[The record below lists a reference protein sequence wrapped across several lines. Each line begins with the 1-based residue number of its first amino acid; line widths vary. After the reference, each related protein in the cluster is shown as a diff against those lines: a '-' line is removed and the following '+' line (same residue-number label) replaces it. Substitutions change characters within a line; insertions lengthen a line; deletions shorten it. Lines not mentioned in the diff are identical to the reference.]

1 MTLVSSVRGMQ
12 DLVPEHARQIQAV
25 ERELVS
31 ILDAFAYEPVRLP
44 LIEKLALF
52 SRGVGEATDIVEKE
66 MFRLASRDEDG
77 SNDVQVLRPEGTAS
91 CVRMLL
97 EQGLI
102 FNQIQRVYYSGP
114 MFRYERPQKGRYRE
128 FYQVG
133 VEVFGLSG
141 ADLDAE
147 LLQMGQC
154 FWQALGIA
162 PWVSLQVNNI
172 GSSADRASYGAALT
186 AYLQP
191 LVDQLDADSAS
202 RLERNPLRIL
212 DSKSATTQAL
222 LADAPRLSE
231 FVSTDSKQHFEQLQA
246 LLVQLNIEFSVNER
260 LVRGLDYYNN
270 TVFEWV
276 TTELGAQ
283 GTICAGG
290 RYDGLVSQ
298 LGGRETPAAGF
309 AVGVERVQL
318 LRAKQVPQAAL
329 ALPAAAQGYICVL
342 DDQTGWAMLLA
353 QQLRVAMP
361 GVRIRLHSG
370 GGKLQKQLKKADQS
384 GADWALIVGS
394 DEVTAESVTVKP
406 LRGGEQVSVPVV
418 QLPSWLQ
425 NFTAQPNLG

>member
-1 MTLVSSVRGMQ
+1 MKLVESVRGMQ
-12 DLVPEHARQIQAV
+12 DLVPEQARKVQAV
-25 ERELVS
+25 ERELLS

-44 LIEKLALF
+44 LIENLALF

-66 MFRLASRDEDG
+66 MFRLASRDEG
-77 SNDVQVLRPEGTAS
+77 SSNDVQVLRPEGTAS

-133 VEVFGLSG
+133 VEVFGLAG

-147 LLQMGQC
+147 LLQMGHC

-162 PWVSLQVNNI
+162 PWVSLQINNI
-172 GSSADRASYGAALT
+172 GSSADRASFGAALT
-186 AYLQP
+186 AYLEP
-191 LVDQLDADSAS
+191 LVDQLDPDSAA
-202 RLERNPLRIL
+202 RLSRNPLRIL
-212 DSKSATTQAL
+212 DSKSSTTQAL

-231 FVSTDSKQHFEQLQA
+231 FVGAESQQHFAQLQA
-246 LLVQLNIEFSVNER
+246 LLEQLGIAFTVNER

-276 TTELGAQ
+276 TSELGAQ

-290 RYDGLVSQ
+290 RYDGLVEQ
-298 LGGRETPAAGF
+298 LGGRQTPAAGF

-318 LRAKQVPQAAL
+318 LQETVAERTL
-329 ALPAAAQGYICVL
+329 AAAAQGYICVL
-342 DDQTGWAMLLA
+342 DEQTGWAMSLA
-353 QQLRVAMP
+353 HQLRTALP

-370 GGKLQKQLKKADQS
+370 GGKLQKQLKKADHS

-394 DEVTAESVTVKP
+394 AEVAAQEVAVKP
-406 LRGGEQVSVPVV
+406 LRGGEQVSVAVE
-418 QLPSWLQ
+418 QLPDWLHK
-425 NFTAQPNLG
+425 FMAQPNSG

>member
-1 MTLVSSVRGMQ
+1 
-12 DLVPEHARQIQAV
+12 
-25 ERELVS
+25 
-31 ILDAFAYEPVRLP
+31 
-44 LIEKLALF
+44 
-52 SRGVGEATDIVEKE
+52 
-66 MFRLASRDEDG
+66 
-77 SNDVQVLRPEGTAS
+77 
-91 CVRMLL
+91 
-97 EQGLI
+97 
-102 FNQIQRVYYSGP
+102 
-114 MFRYERPQKGRYRE
+114 
-128 FYQVG
+128 
-133 VEVFGLSG
+133 
-141 ADLDAE
+141 
-147 LLQMGQC
+147 
-154 FWQALGIA
+154 
-162 PWVSLQVNNI
+162 
-172 GSSADRASYGAALT
+172 
-186 AYLQP
+186 
-191 LVDQLDADSAS
+191 
-202 RLERNPLRIL
+202 
-212 DSKSATTQAL
+212 
-222 LADAPRLSE
+222 
-231 FVSTDSKQHFEQLQA
+231 

-318 LRAKQVPQAAL
+318 LQAKQVPQAAQS
-329 ALPAAAQGYICVL
+329 LPAAAQWYICVL
-342 DDQTGWAMLLA
+342 DDQTGWAMSLA
-353 QQLRVAMP
+353 QQLRLALP
-361 GVRIRLHSG
+361 GARIRLHSG

>member
-1 MTLVSSVRGMQ
+1 MTLVTSVRGMQ
-12 DLVPEHARQIQAV
+12 DLGPEQAREVQAV
-25 ERELVS
+25 ERELLS
-31 ILDAFAYEPVRLP
+31 ILDAFAYEPIRLP
-44 LIEKLALF
+44 LIEKMALF

-66 MFRLASRDEDG
+66 MFRLAARDEDG
-77 SNDVQVLRPEGTAS
+77 ANDVQVLRPEGTAS

-133 VEVFGLSG
+133 VEVFGLAG

-154 FWQALGIA
+154 FWQALGIDA
-162 PWVSLQVNNI
+162 WVSLQINNI
-172 GSSADRASYGAALT
+172 GSSADRSRYGEALT
-186 AYLQP
+186 TYLKP
-191 LVDQLDADSAS
+191 LADQLDSDSAS
-202 RLERNPLRIL
+202 RLDRNPLRIL
-212 DSKSATTQAL
+212 DSKSESTQAL
-222 LADAPRLSE
+222 LVDAPRLCD
-231 FVSTDSKQHFEQLQA
+231 FVSVESVEHFEKLQG
-246 LLVQLNIEFSVNER
+246 LLSELGIAFSVNER

-276 TTELGAQ
+276 TNELGAQ

-298 LGGRETPAAGF
+298 LGGRDTPAAGF

-318 LRAKQVPQAAL
+318 LRAKQAAVRQ
-329 ALPAAAQGYICVL
+329 PAAAHGYICVL
-342 DDQTGWAMLLA
+342 DDQAGWAMALA
-353 QQLRVAMP
+353 QQLRTSLP
-361 GVRIRLHSG
+361 NLRIRLHSG

-394 DEVTAESVTVKP
+394 TEVAAQTVSVKP
-406 LRGGEQVSVPVV
+406 LRGGEQVSIPVA
-418 QLPSWLQ
+418 QLSQWLE
-425 NFTAQPNLG
+425 NFMAQPAAG